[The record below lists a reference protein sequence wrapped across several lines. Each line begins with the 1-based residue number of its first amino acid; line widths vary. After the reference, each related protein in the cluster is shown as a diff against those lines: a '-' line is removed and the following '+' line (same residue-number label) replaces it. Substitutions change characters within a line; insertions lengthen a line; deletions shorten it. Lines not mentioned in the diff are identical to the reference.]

1 MTYHPAVDLRGTLKR
16 AVRRGLEPLLETGR
30 WHHPTWPARG
40 IDRFVVSFPKS
51 GRTWLRVLMGA
62 AEGARSGIALE
73 KQSAEWLRH
82 DAPLLEGHPVLFTHG
97 LASSPGEPSA
107 HMELFQRYI
116 ADRTRVFL
124 VRDPRDTVVSYYFQQ
139 VKRRGGQYGD
149 VPEKMSDFARHPFYG
164 VDRIIDCLNASQRAF
179 DAGPGPALIVSYEL
193 LHAQPAE
200 SLATVF
206 RFLGAKDVPADAIA
220 RAIEHARFEN
230 MRKMETRRG
239 LGGPG
244 AVLRPADPNDEE
256 SFKTRKGKVGGYTA
270 YFDADEV
277 AWIDARIRE
286 RLVPAMGYATPG
298 AGPALR
304 ERA

>member
-1 MTYHPAVDLRGTLKR
+1 VTYDPAVDFRGTLKR
-16 AVRRGLEPLLETGR
+16 VVRRGLEPLLETGR

-40 IDRFVVSFPKS
+40 IERFVVSFPKS

-62 AEGARSGIALE
+62 AEGARRGGSIAKE
-73 KQSAEWLRH
+73 SAEWLRH
-82 DAPLLEGHPVLFTHG
+82 DAPTLEGRPLLFTHG

-107 HMELFQRYI
+107 HMELFQQFI

-124 VRDPRDTVVSYYFQQ
+124 VRDPRDTVVSYFFQQ

-149 VPEKMSDFARHPFYG
+149 VPAKMSDFARHPFYG
-164 VDRIIDCLNASQRAF
+164 VDRIIDTLNICQRAF

-200 SLATVF
+200 CLQTVF

-220 RAIEHARFEN
+220 RAIEYGRFEN
-230 MRKMETRRG
+230 MRKLETR
-239 LGGPG
+239 GGGG
-244 AVLRPADPNDEE
+244 AVLRATDPNDEE
-256 SFKTRKGKVGGYTA
+256 SFKTRKGKVGGYTE
-270 YFDADEV
+270 YFGADEV

-286 RLVPAMGYATPG
+286 RLVPAMGYAQPG
-298 AGPALR
+298 SGPALR

>member
-1 MTYHPAVDLRGTLKR
+1 LKR
-16 AVRRGLEPLLETGR
+16 VVRRGLEPLLETGR

-40 IDRFVVSFPKS
+40 IERFVVSFPKS

-62 AEGARSGIALE
+62 AEGANRGASLE
-73 KQSAEWLRH
+73 RESAEWLRH
-82 DAPLLEGHPVLFTHG
+82 DAPTLAGKSLLFTHG
-97 LASSPGEPSA
+97 LASSPGEPTE
-107 HMELFQRYI
+107 HLELFQRFI

-149 VPEKMSDFARHPFYG
+149 VPEKIADFARHPFYG
-164 VDRIIDCLNASQRAF
+164 VDRIIDMLNASQRAF

-200 SLATVF
+200 SLARVF
-206 RFLGAKDVPADAIA
+206 GFLGAPEISHDAIA
-220 RAIEHARFEN
+220 RAIEFSRFEN
-230 MRKMETRRG
+230 MRKMEASG
-239 LGGPG
+239 SQG
-244 AVLRPADPNDEE
+244 AVLRPSDRNDEE
-256 SFKTRKGKVGGYTA
+256 SFKTRKGKVGGFTD
-270 YFDADEV
+270 YFSADEA

-286 RLVPAMGYATPG
+286 RLVPAMAYSTPG

-304 ERA
+304 ERAAEAAAAEPSR